1 VRLRNNWECARECAR
16 LAAETKDREA
26 KNHLLDMAQAWTELA
41 LLEAGVVSQRYAIS
55 QCALAKSAYPD
66 PGASAWPVQVELTL
80 ASSQIRGRPNAT
92 NPHNSSL
99 Q

>member
-1 VRLRNNWECARECAR
+1 MATTKEYWECARECAR

-55 QCALAKSAYPD
+55 
-66 PGASAWPVQVELTL
+66 
-80 ASSQIRGRPNAT
+80 
-92 NPHNSSL
+92 
-99 Q
+99 

>member
-1 VRLRNNWECARECAR
+1 MGATKEYWECAPEYAR

-26 KNHLLDMAQAWTELA
+26 KNHLLNMAQAWTELA

-55 QCALAKSAYPD
+55 YWVESADPD

-80 ASSQIRGRPNAT
+80 ASSQIHGRPNAT
-92 NPHNSSL
+92 SAHNSSL
-99 Q
+99 E